1 MEDEMD
7 FNLLKEVK
15 HQVIQSDNI
24 IEDSNKYANDIAI
37 IGLNAQVGS
46 AKDAD
51 EFWHDICE
59 GRDLIRDFPPERW
72 NDAEWMNYK
81 YTNKTKL
88 YEPVQAAYL
97 ERIDQ
102 FDPDFF
108 NIAPIEAQ
116 YMDPVQRMFLES
128 AWSAFEDAGYCKKQL
143 NGSDT
148 GVFVGYSNN
157 QSLYNIAMEEAD
169 EYTYGLAVSG
179 NVNSIIASR
188 LSYWLNLRGPAI
200 MVDTAC
206 SSGLSAV
213 HTACTEMKAGRI
225 SLALVGGIR
234 MYLIP
239 PQTND
244 KKKIGIESSEGRC
257 KTFDNNADGTGRGEG
272 VVSIILK
279 PLSKAIEDHNNIYAV
294 IKGSSMNQ
302 DGASVGITA
311 PNAEAQ
317 EAVIVDAWKD
327 ADIDPTTISYIE
339 THGTATALG
348 DPVEI
353 TGIERA
359 FRHYTDHQQFCAVGS
374 VKTNVGH
381 LDCAAGMAGLLKVIL
396 MLKNKKIPPNNYFK
410 EPNRKINFI
419 NSPVYVNDQLT
430 DWNGA
435 NGVRRCGVSSFG
447 ISGTNCH
454 MILEEAPS
462 IDSQCDVNSEYNLL
476 TVTGKNKASVLHLIK
491 RYQKYLTDHPEVRF
505 DDFCYTANAC
515 RDQYRCRFAAVI
527 KNRNE
532 FINADYQLL
541 CPDSKTYYY
550 NEVWEIDNQNSDLSS
565 NYSEEVRFIIS
576 KINLKQGSMC
586 DNLIAL
592 ISFYLK
598 GVDIPWTQIDSM
610 RKARILSIP
619 GTVYNHKRFWLDTNK
634 TEEKSVRSTKTID
647 YIHID
652 ECVLDTYK
660 LKVFSTQVNFESSWE
675 LKEHRIK
682 GVHVLPGTVFI
693 DIAHWIALQLWHSDF
708 FEMQDLV
715 YLVPFTAKGDETIV
729 LHTIVEIEDNAL
741 NISFCS
747 KNIKDADWICNTTMK
762 VVHKCEQKIYNI
774 DVDQIV
780 ERCEDIDL
788 INDLRKLT
796 LVDVEGKHWDNVTK
810 LYKNENEVLIAFQ
823 LQDEF
828 EDELDSFYLF
838 PSMLDPALNGGS
850 YLVNNMYLPFSMTKG
865 RFYER
870 MPKCFYSYIQ
880 KNTIENSDSAFASF
894 NILLLNETG
903 KVIGEVEDYIIKRVY
918 NTELFSK
925 NIRIHRDL
933 YSQVKWIES
942 GKTGNGV
949 EESQDGIVL
958 LVSDNSF
965 ENTELFS
972 ELQASFHERLCWM
985 EISDAENKVSEQH
998 YQVRAYLKDIENVLG
1013 KLDVNQI
1020 KYVIQVG
1027 ENKNDKAVNKDLS
1040 VLRIAFYMVQ
1050 ALLNSNVKQD
1060 INVIYL
1066 TRDGVEVNSTE
1077 EDIIPINNALSC
1089 FGSCVGDEYVNF
1101 KTYAIDFDDSTDSR
1115 MILHEIMGDKDTYRV
1130 AYRNGKKYIEQ
1141 IEIMEYSNEVDEKQ
1155 FELKDNGVYIIAG
1168 GMGGMGLAL
1177 SQFLL
1182 SINSSI
1188 HIVLMNR
1195 TYSKADLLKL
1205 ADTTLDD
1212 SMKKK
1217 VEMLQSFWHAG
1228 MDVDVIKID
1237 ISDFDCMQKTLNDI
1251 RQNVGK
1257 IYGIVNAAGVPG
1269 DGFIMNND
1277 WNNFER
1283 GVCAK
1288 ILGTINLH
1296 ELTLTDSLDFFVMS
1310 SSYATIFGA
1319 AGQSDY
1325 VAANAFMDSF
1335 TYYRRKHGNPSIT
1348 INWTGWGESGMAV
1361 DMNVDQN
1368 NSYLQFI
1375 SNVDGDY
1382 AFEYSIKMDVP
1393 RILVGKFKHNNIALH
1408 ATDIKR
1414 KIRFSPQIET
1424 NLMTAMVSDNTD
1436 IKDVVIIGKSMDE
1449 ITEVEEKIVKA
1460 WVKTLGV
1467 DEVDFNGKFFEVGGN
1482 SLLASYL
1489 HKEINSLYPGL
1500 MTITDIFVYS
1510 SVAEI
1515 ADYISTKLNGGVSK
1529 SKIEDAEEDI
1539 LVDTDIEKMV
1549 SQFVN
1554 GDIDMEQLKTLL

>member
-1 MEDEMD
+1 MD

-24 IEDSNKYANDIAI
+24 IEDNNKYANDIAI

-46 AKDAD
+46 AKDVD
-51 EFWHDICE
+51 EFWQDICE

-81 YTNKTKL
+81 ITNKTRL
-88 YEPVQAAYL
+88 YEPVQGAYL
-97 ERIDQ
+97 DRIDQ
-102 FDPDFF
+102 FDSEFF
-108 NIAPIEAQ
+108 NIAPVEAQ

-157 QSLYNIAMEEAD
+157 QSLYNIAMDEAD
-169 EYTYGLAVSG
+169 EYTYGVAVSG

-188 LSYWLNLRGPAI
+188 ISYWLNLRGPAM

-213 HTACTEMKAGRI
+213 HTACAEMKEGRI

-244 KKKIGIESSEGRC
+244 EKKIGIESSVGRC

-279 PLSKAIEDHNNIYAV
+279 PLSKAIEDQNNIYAV

-317 EAVIVDAWKD
+317 EAVIVDAWKN

-339 THGTATALG
+339 AHGTATALG

-353 TGIERA
+353 AGIERA
-359 FRHYTDHQQFCAVGS
+359 FRHYTNHQQFCAVGS

-381 LDCAAGMAGLLKVIL
+381 LDCAAGMAGLLKAIL
-396 MLKNKKIPPNNYFK
+396 MLKYKKIPPSNYFK
-410 EPNRKINFI
+410 EPNRKIDFI
-419 NSPVYVNDQLT
+419 NSPVYVNDKLT
-430 DWNGA
+430 DWNST

-462 IDSQCDVNSEYNLL
+462 IDSQCDINNEYNVL
-476 TVTGKNKASVLHLIK
+476 TVSGRNKESVIKLIQQ
-491 RYQKYLTDHPEVRF
+491 YQKYLVEHPEVRF
-505 DDFCYTANAC
+505 EDFCYTANVC
-515 RDQYRCRFAAVI
+515 RDQYRCRFAVVI
-527 KNRNE
+527 KSRSE

-541 CPDSKTYYY
+541 STDSKNYYY
-550 NEVWEIDNQNSDLSS
+550 NEFWGTDNLNSGISS
-565 NYSEEVRFIIS
+565 NYDEEVRSIIS
-576 KINLKQGSMC
+576 KINLKQGSIC
-586 DNLIAL
+586 DNLTEL

-598 GVDIPWTQIDSM
+598 GVDIPWMKIGSE

-619 GTVYNHKRFWLDTNK
+619 GTVYNHKRCWLETKK

-660 LKVFSTQVNFESSWE
+660 MKVFSTQFTFESSWE

-693 DIAHWIALQLWHSDF
+693 DIAHWIALQLWHSDL

-747 KNIKDADWICNTTMK
+747 KNVKDGDWICNTTMK
-762 VVHKCEQKIYNI
+762 VVHKCEQKVYNI

-788 INDLRKLT
+788 FNDLRKLT

-880 KNTIENSDSAFASF
+880 KNTIENADSAFAGF
-894 NILLLNETG
+894 NILLLDETG

-918 NTELFSK
+918 NTELFNK

-933 YSQVKWIES
+933 YSQIKWIES
-942 GKTGNGV
+942 TKAGNSV
-949 EESQDGIVL
+949 EESKDGMVL
-958 LVSDNSF
+958 LISDASF
-965 ENTELFS
+965 ENTDLFS
-972 ELQASFHERLCWM
+972 KLQASFHERFCWI
-985 EISDAENKVSEQH
+985 EISDAENKVSDYH

-1013 KLDVNQI
+1013 ELDVEQI

-1027 ENKNDKAVNKDLS
+1027 ENKTDKAVNKDLS
-1040 VLRIAFYMVQ
+1040 VLRTAFYMVQ

-1066 TRDGVEVNSTE
+1066 TRCGVEVSSTE
-1077 EDIIPINNALSC
+1077 EDIIPINNALSS
-1089 FGSCVGDEYVNF
+1089 FGSCVGDEYANF
-1101 KTYAIDFDDSTDSR
+1101 KTHAIDFDNSTDSQ
-1115 MILHEIMGDKDTYRV
+1115 MILHEIMGDEDTYRV

-1155 FELKDNGVYIIAG
+1155 FELKNNGVYIIAG

-1188 HIVLMNR
+1188 HIVLLNR
-1195 TYSKADLLKL
+1195 NYSKADLLDH
-1205 ADTTLDD
+1205 ADTILDG

-1217 VEMLQSFWHAG
+1217 VEILQNFWNAE
-1228 MDVDVIKID
+1228 MDVDVIKTD
-1237 ISDFDCMQKTLNDI
+1237 ISDFDCMQRTLNGI

-1269 DGFIMNND
+1269 NGFIMNKD
-1277 WNNFER
+1277 WNDFES
-1283 GVCAK
+1283 GVRAK
-1288 ILGTINLH
+1288 IIGTMILH
-1296 ELTLTDSLDFFVMS
+1296 ELTSTDSLDFFVMC

-1325 VAANAFMDSF
+1325 IAANAFMDSF
-1335 TYYRRKHGNPSIT
+1335 TYYRRKHGNPSTT

-1361 DMNVDQN
+1361 DMNVDQD

-1375 SNVDGDY
+1375 NNADGDY
-1382 AFEYSIKMDVP
+1382 AFEYSIKMDAP
-1393 RILVGKFKHNNIALH
+1393 RVLVGKFKLNNIALH
-1408 ATDIKR
+1408 AADIKR

-1424 NLMTAMVSDNTD
+1424 NLTTATVSNNAD
-1436 IKDVVIIGKSMDE
+1436 IKDVVIIGKSMNE
-1449 ITEVEEKIVKA
+1449 ITEVEEKIINA

-1467 DEVDFNGKFFEVGGN
+1467 DEVDINSKFFEVGGN

-1489 HKEINSLYPGL
+1489 HKEINTLYPGL

-1515 ADYISTKLNGGVSK
+1515 ADYISTKLNGNVSK
-1529 SKIEDAEEDI
+1529 AKIEAVEEDI
-1539 LVDTDIEKMV
+1539 SVDIDIEKMV

-1554 GDIDMEQLKTLL
+1554 GDIDIDQLKTLL